1 LPNDNPSFR
10 SNRHPFD
17 LIARGLMLRDG
28 FQRQNDRR
36 SVSESVPA
44 RLRDPSPAT
53 RARLSCR
60 PGAPSSRVA
69 GSAQLAVIDRPARLT
84 QKPNDLTMAVATGPQ
99 RTVGNIGSQLFFLVT
114 APRDLVLRR
123 AVLPGAAGPGA
134 GVSAGHSNMLE

>member
-1 LPNDNPSFR
+1 MAFSGKT
-10 SNRHPFD
+10 
-17 LIARGLMLRDG
+17 IAVLSPKASQLGYAIHR
-28 FQRQNDRR
+28 
-36 SVSESVPA
+36 
-44 RLRDPSPAT
+44 PAT